1 MEMDELEQ
9 AWARLDA
16 RLGHQDALLQ
26 QIRRLRGVDAVRS
39 RLRLVSVGQLVQLA
53 IGVAIV
59 LWAGGYWY
67 AHLGQAHLVV
77 YGVALHLYG
86 IALLVV
92 SALQLVQ
99 LARVDYRQ
107 PVLELQGRLLR
118 LRRLRSRSERVLL
131 MAGMIA
137 WVPLVFVGLAAI
149 GKDVWLTRPG
159 VVWSNLAVGV
169 VLALLVDWLVRRYPA
184 TFDRDAA
191 GRSLREAEAA
201 LAELGPADRP

>member
-16 RLGHQDALLQ
+16 RIGQQDAMLQ
-26 QIRRLRGVDAVRS
+26 QIRQLQGADALRS
-39 RLRLVSVGQLVQLA
+39 RLRLVSVGQWVQLA
-53 IGVAIV
+53 IAVAIV
-59 LWAGGYWY
+59 VWAGGYWH
-67 AHLGQAHLVV
+67 AHLGQTHLVV

-86 IALLVV
+86 IALLVA

-107 PVLELQGRLLR
+107 PVLELQRRLLD
-118 LRRLRSRSERVLL
+118 LRRLRSRSERALL
-131 MAGMIA
+131 MAGMLA
-137 WVPLVFVGLAAI
+137 WVPLVFVALNAI
-149 GKDVWLTRPG
+149 GKDVWLSRPG
-159 VVWSNLAVGV
+159 VVWANLAVGLA
-169 VLALLVDWLVRRYPA
+169 LALLVDWLRRRFPA
-184 TFDRDAA
+184 RFDRDAA

>member
-9 AWARLDA
+9 AWARLDE

-26 QIRRLRGVDAVRS
+26 QVRRLQGVDAARS

-53 IGVAIV
+53 IGLAIV
-59 LWAGGYWY
+59 VWAGSYWH

-86 IALLVV
+86 IALLVGA
-92 SALQLVQ
+92 ALQLVQ

-107 PVLELQGRLLR
+107 PVLELQRRLLA
-118 LRRLRSRSERVLL
+118 LRRLRSRSERALL
-131 MAGMIA
+131 MAGMVA
-137 WVPLVFVGLAAI
+137 WVPLVFIGLNAI
-149 GKDVWLTRPG
+149 GQDVWPSRPG
-159 VVWSNLAVGV
+159 VVWFNLGVGV
-169 VLALLVDWLVRRYPA
+169 ALALLVAWLARRYPA
-184 TFDRDAA
+184 AFDRDAA
-191 GRSLREAEAA
+191 GRGLREAEAA